1 MCLTTDFTPHG
12 STLLHHAARCEAR
25 IDVQEMKS
33 LQHAPSKVAAAAVGL
48 ALRINHLPPWSAAL
62 RKYSRYTE
70 ESLAPVQQVC
80 LYAHTHRCGDAGLAC
95 RSRVVACVECVAGGP
110 VPTSRATLDVRP
122 SRSWGDGRSQRCIRA
137 RVREGV
143 GAHCVRARWAQHGL
157 QRLSLG
163 RSCWTA
169 RSAPPR
175 RHSRRSTANSP
186 PQSTSRFGLRVEYGL
201 RG

>member
-80 LYAHTHRCGDAGLAC
+80 LYAHSHRCGDAGLAC
-95 RSRVVACVECVAGGP
+95 GSRVVACAERAAGGP
-110 VPTSRATLDVRP
+110 VPTQRWKCVRAGP
-122 SRSWGDGRSQRCIRA
+122 GAAAGGQRCIRA

-143 GAHCVRARWAQHGL
+143 GAHSRACA
-157 QRLSLG
+157 LG
-163 RSCWTA
+163 SAWTA
-169 RSAPPR
+169 TAVAGQELLDCAKRATSSSLKAVHRKFSA
-175 RHSRRSTANSP
+175 AKYLEV
-186 PQSTSRFGLRVEYGL
+186 RFEG
-201 RG
+201 

>member
-80 LYAHTHRCGDAGLAC
+80 LYAHTHPPLRRC
-95 RSRVVACVECVAGGP
+95 S
-110 VPTSRATLDVRP
+110 
-122 SRSWGDGRSQRCIRA
+122 A
-137 RVREGV
+137 RVRF
-143 GAHCVRARWAQHGL
+143 
-157 QRLSLG
+157 
-163 RSCWTA
+163 
-169 RSAPPR
+169 PR
-175 RHSRRSTANSP
+175 GS
-186 PQSTSRFGLRVEYGL
+186 L
-201 RG
+201 RGARRRWPSADE